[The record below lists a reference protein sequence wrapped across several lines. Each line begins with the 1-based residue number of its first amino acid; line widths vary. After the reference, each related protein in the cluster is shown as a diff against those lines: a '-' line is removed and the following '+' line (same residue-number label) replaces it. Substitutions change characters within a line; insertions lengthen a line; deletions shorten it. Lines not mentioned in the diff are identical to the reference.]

1 MSKQRQ
7 SEAYADI
14 QPAIF
19 GKQKK
24 EYKRPRIVTRKV
36 AAKLFAEMHAAA
48 NIENHLNALRQ

>member
-1 MSKQRQ
+1 MSRQRQ

-19 GKQKK
+19 EKQKK
-24 EYKRPRIVTRKV
+24 PYSPPRIVTRKV

-48 NIENHLNALRQ
+48 NYENHFNALKQ